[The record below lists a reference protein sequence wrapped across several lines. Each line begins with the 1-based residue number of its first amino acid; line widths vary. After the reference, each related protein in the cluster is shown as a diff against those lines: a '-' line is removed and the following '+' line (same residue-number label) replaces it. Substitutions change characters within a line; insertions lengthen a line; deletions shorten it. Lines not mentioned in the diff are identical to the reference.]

1 MQIKN
6 TIITICLSGMVAA
19 GTTQASII
27 FDSISNTGTNTTIA
41 GGGKAVSFTIASG
54 TDYSF
59 DSLDVVISNV
69 SGSSNVEF
77 SIWSNDTGASPVGS
91 KILDLTN
98 GATPASGTNTYTAG
112 SPLTL
117 TEGSTYWIVA
127 TGTGWEWDGATT
139 APSTGTTAGAT
150 FGFAGNPVPSNW
162 DATSGVT
169 NAMTI
174 NATAVP
180 EPSTSAF
187 LGLGLIGLLA
197 RRRRA

>member
-1 MQIKN
+1 M
-6 TIITICLSGMVAA
+6 TICLSGMIAT
-19 GTTQASII
+19 GTTQATVL
-27 FDSISNTGTNTTIA
+27 FDSISNTGTPTPI
-41 GGGKAVSFTIASG
+41 GIGGKAVSFTIASG
-54 TDYSF
+54 TDYTF
-59 DSLDVVISNV
+59 DSLDVVLSGV

-77 SIWSNDTGASPVGS
+77 SIWSNETGTSPIAL
-91 KILDLTN
+91 KILDFTIDAGL
-98 GATPASGTNTYTAG
+98 PADGNNTYTAA
-112 SPLTL
+112 SSLTL

-127 TGTGWEWDGATT
+127 QGEDWEWDGAST

-150 FGFAGNPVPSNW
+150 FGSDTLTPSGW
-162 DATSGVT
+162 TKTSGVT